1 MNIIKR
7 LTAVT
12 SLTVCVGIL
21 APTTIVL
28 AKTNSTNDSHMIKKN
43 PELTS
48 DAVGFS
54 LLDPAGQTDTNDN
67 NSIFGNSLLQQGDTG
82 PSVVELQDA
91 LHALGYYSGNID
103 GIFDTLTSDA
113 ARSFQSDQ
121 KIADNGIVGAATKT
135 ALYDVYRNTEEAKA
149 FQKKAEEI
157 KKQDQKAEE
166 EKAKKAAEEKA
177 QKARAE
183 KARKA
188 AEIVARLKQARE
200 NQHPVV
206 KAVVY
211 KPESR
216 KSSVVRSQSSRSLT
230 VVATSY
236 ALGGR
241 TATGIDFSGN
251 PDAKVIAVDPD
262 VIPLG
267 SRVLI
272 PGYGIYLAADT
283 GGSIQGNRID
293 IHFPSKTAALNF
305 GVRTLT
311 IQILH

>member
-91 LHALGYYSGNID
+91 LHVLGYYSGSID

-157 KKQDQKAEE
+157 KKQDQMAEE

-183 KARKA
+183 KAAK
-188 AEIVARLKQARE
+188 IVAKLKQARE
-200 NQHPVV
+200 KQHPVV
-206 KAVVY
+206 KNVVY
-211 KPESR
+211 KPVIKKR
-216 KSSVVRSQSSRSLT
+216 TAAPAQSSGSLT

-293 IHFPSKTAALNF
+293 IHFPSKTEALNF
-305 GVRTLT
+305 GVKTLI